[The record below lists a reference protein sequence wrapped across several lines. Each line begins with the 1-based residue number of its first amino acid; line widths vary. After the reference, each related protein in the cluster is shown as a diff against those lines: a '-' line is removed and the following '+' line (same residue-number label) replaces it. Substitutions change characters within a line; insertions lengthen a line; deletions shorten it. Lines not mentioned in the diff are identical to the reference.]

1 MSFKDRIIGAAKLNL
16 NVYKEVGSD
25 NGATSQAVL
34 IVALSGL
41 ATGLGGI
48 YRGGISGIFLVIIAC
63 LAGWYLCAL
72 ITYYIGTKLLPES
85 ETSTDIGELLRIIGF
100 ASVPSLIRVLGIIP
114 HVETLAFFVSS
125 IWILIAIV
133 MAVKQSLQYK
143 STIKTIG
150 ICFIGWLVQALIVE
164 LALIIA

>member
-1 MSFKDRIIGAAKLNL
+1 MSFKDRMIGAAKLDL

-25 NGATSQAVL
+25 NEATNQAIL
-34 IVALSGL
+34 IVALSGF

-48 YRGGISGIFLVIIAC
+48 YRGGISGIFLAIIAC

-72 ITYYIGTKLLPES
+72 ITHYLGTKLLPES
-85 ETSTDIGELLRIIGF
+85 ETSADVGEFLRIIGF
-100 ASVPSLIRVLGIIP
+100 ASVPALIRVVGIIP

-133 MAVKQSLQYK
+133 MGVKQSLQCK
-143 STIKTIG
+143 STVRTIG

-164 LALIIA
+164 LALTIG